1 MIQRLSGDVF
11 SVIYCAKLPAPLN
24 GALSTDETVYD
35 TLVVVECHI
44 GFKHV
49 DGRTAKTVLC
59 LDNTTWND
67 TDIDC
72 QGLVLGAHIS
82 SDGASNTLYSLTV
95 AISAT
100 LWRFL

>member
-1 MIQRLSGDVF
+1 MWLLKLTVNNGDVF

-35 TLVVVECHI
+35 TLVVVECHV

-67 TDIDC
+67 TNIDC
-72 QGLVLGAHIS
+72 QGFCARADALNDI
-82 SDGASNTLYSLTV
+82 TV
-95 AISAT
+95 V
-100 LWRFL
+100 